1 MSGAWEYGE
10 SNHGHHQCHQE
21 MISKLVKSQE
31 EMFEK
36 LVKSQEDMFRKLC
49 KVLKHDNDDD
59 DEIGEAAADE
69 GSGLIE
75 MEEITDE
82 VSHHD
87 EQEDEQVRDI
97 QNIEIEDGPD
107 MSTETILEGY
117 EHLFQA
123 AKSGDWKDAK
133 DFFARNPE
141 EMPVITNDEWKTALR
156 IAVLNNQLLSLEEI
170 VRLMPPEALQYE
182 ARVRASTALH
192 DAAMYGYSDAA
203 KVLVNKNP
211 ELTQIR
217 DNKGRVP
224 LQLAVQAFTIGQT
237 ETVKY
242 LYSVT
247 RHVKP
252 SPFSGHDGARLLC
265 GAIDANFYDIALS
278 LVKRFPKLVT
288 EKSREHG
295 ICGLESITQRPF
307 AFLSGAKLT
316 WWQEKIYS
324 LTHVVMDSTSNR
336 GAEADNQTSSIW
348 LAHAE
353 RDVENPLEIEGTKVV
368 GNNPSRSSRV
378 NSIMLAMFASAYRMP
393 NITQVLLIK
402 QYIYKQKLM
411 HKQALALVSEMF
423 GQIDKAV
430 TDKSQIVEYF
440 SQNSNIIKTAIK
452 HGTKEVVVEC
462 LKKFPFLIWHE
473 LGGQTM
479 IQMAIAERNEKI
491 FDVICETSGKDKID
505 LISRKDKKGFT
516 LLHHVAKIAPPVQ
529 LNSVCGTALQV
540 QRELQWFKGVE
551 SIIPEDDKVRRNRKG
566 YTAQFIFTQQHEDLV
581 EKGGDWMKDTSGS
594 CMVVAALIA
603 TVAFAAVFTVPGGNV
618 SDSDSPKNGTPIFLQ
633 NTSFLVFAIADTL
646 ALFSSITSVLMFL
659 AIYTSRH
666 AEEDFYKSLPQK
678 LIIGLA
684 TLFISMAT
692 ILVAF
697 GASLFLVLGNR
708 FPWSPIPI
716 ALFSCIPLGLFAALQ
731 LPLFFEMVHSTYWNS
746 LLGKHRYVQQSNDKV
761 KEN

>member
-1 MSGAWEYGE
+1 MSGAWESGE

-49 KVLKHDNDDD
+49 KVLKHDNDDE
-59 DEIGEAAADE
+59 DEIGEAADE
-69 GSGLIE
+69 GSGLME

-87 EQEDEQVRDI
+87 EQEEEQVRDI

-107 MSTETILEGY
+107 MSTTGIVLDGY
-117 EHLFQA
+117 ELLYKA
-123 AKSGDWKDAK
+123 AKSGDWNDARI
-133 DFFARNPE
+133 FFERNPE
-141 EMPVITNDEWKTALR
+141 EMPIITMDEWKTALR

-170 VRLMPPEALQYE
+170 VRLMPPEALHYE
-182 ARVRASTALH
+182 TRMRASTALH
-192 DAAMYGYSDAA
+192 DAAMYGYSEAA

-217 DNKGRVP
+217 DDKGRVP

-288 EKSREHG
+288 EKSREHV
-295 ICGLESITQRPF
+295 TR
-307 AFLSGAKLT
+307 
-316 WWQEKIYS
+316 
-324 LTHVVMDSTSNR
+324 VVIDSASNR
-336 GAEADNQTSSIW
+336 GAEADNQASSIW
-348 LAHAE
+348 LADAQ

-368 GNNPSRSSRV
+368 GNNPSRSSSV
-378 NSIMLAMFASAYRMP
+378 NSIMLSMFASAYCMP
-393 NITQVLLIK
+393 NITQVILIK
-402 QYIYKQKLM
+402 QYIYKQKFM

-452 HGTKEVVVEC
+452 HGTKEVVVDC

-581 EKGGDWMKDTSGS
+581 EKGGD
-594 CMVVAALIA
+594 
-603 TVAFAAVFTVPGGNV
+603 
-618 SDSDSPKNGTPIFLQ
+618 
-633 NTSFLVFAIADTL
+633 
-646 ALFSSITSVLMFL
+646 
-659 AIYTSRH
+659 
-666 AEEDFYKSLPQK
+666 
-678 LIIGLA
+678 
-684 TLFISMAT
+684 
-692 ILVAF
+692 
-697 GASLFLVLGNR
+697 
-708 FPWSPIPI
+708 
-716 ALFSCIPLGLFAALQ
+716 
-731 LPLFFEMVHSTYWNS
+731 
-746 LLGKHRYVQQSNDKV
+746 
-761 KEN
+761 

>member
-1 MSGAWEYGE
+1 MSGAWESGE

-36 LVKSQEDMFRKLC
+36 LVKCQEDMFRKLC

-59 DEIGEAAADE
+59 EETGEEAADE
-69 GSGLIE
+69 GDGSGLIE
-75 MEEITDE
+75 TEEE
-82 VSHHD
+82 VTNEESHHD
-87 EQEDEQVRDI
+87 EQEDEQG
-97 QNIEIEDGPD
+97 GPY

-123 AKSGDWKDAK
+123 AKSGDWKDAM

-170 VRLMPPEALQYE
+170 VRLIPPEALQYE

-192 DAAMYGYSDAA
+192 DAAMYGYSDVA
-203 KVLVNKNP
+203 KVLVNQNP
-211 ELTQIR
+211 GLTQIR
-217 DNKGRVP
+217 DDKGRVP
-224 LQLAVQAFTIGQT
+224 LQLAVQAFTIVQT

-265 GAIDANFYDIALS
+265 GAIDANFYDLALS
-278 LVKRFPKLVT
+278 LVKRFPRLVT
-288 EKSREHG
+288 TKSREHG

-316 WWQEKIYS
+316 WWQQKIYS
-324 LTHVVMDSTSNR
+324 LTRVVMDSTSNR

-378 NSIMLAMFASAYRMP
+378 NSIMLGMFASAYRMP
-393 NITQVLLIK
+393 NITQVLQIK
-402 QYIYKQKLM
+402 QYINKHKLM

-491 FDVICETSGKDKID
+491 FDID

-566 YTAQFIFTQQHEDLV
+566 NTAQFIFTQKHEDLV

-731 LPLFFEMVHSTYWNS
+731 LPLFFEMVYSTYWNS